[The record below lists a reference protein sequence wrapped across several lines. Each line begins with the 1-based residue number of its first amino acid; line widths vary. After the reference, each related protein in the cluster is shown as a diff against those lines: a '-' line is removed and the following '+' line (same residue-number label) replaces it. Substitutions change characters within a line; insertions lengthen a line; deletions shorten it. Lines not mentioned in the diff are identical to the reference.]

1 MSEKPDIL
9 LFLSKNKERLK
20 KKYHLTRIGV
30 FGSVVRNDFSDDS
43 DIDIIVEF
51 EENTPDL
58 YSIKLNIKK
67 EPENCRIYMWITE
80 NNLTDQTKYGLWT
93 AGTNP
98 IAPRT

>member
-67 EPENCRIYMWITE
+67 EIAEHFERPVDVCRE
-80 NNLTDQTKYGLWT
+80 KYIK
-93 AGTNP
+93 P
-98 IAPRT
+98 IFKDKILSEAVYV